1 MLSNR
6 EPCVTCPKMKSDDEG
21 GWSVIL
27 PPRHAAAPLSA
38 RQLRQPTAPRS
49 ARRLSNNAINF
60 IVDAALLVA
69 FMLVLT
75 ITAIV
80 QFILPDAPTATGWTL
95 WSLNRT
101 VWQRIQAAS
110 IAVFGLLVL
119 LHLILHWSWVCSFV
133 ASRLSK
139 FTGRQVT
146 VNESSK
152 TIWGVA
158 TLIFVLTCIG
168 AVLLV
173 AEFSVVTGR

>member
-1 MLSNR
+1 MRVRPFCQN
-6 EPCVTCPKMKSDDEG
+6 CV
-21 GWSVIL
+21 
-27 PPRHAAAPLSA
+27 
-38 RQLRQPTAPRS
+38 
-49 ARRLSNNAINF
+49 RL
-60 IVDAALLVA
+60 
-69 FMLVLT
+69 
-75 ITAIV
+75 
-80 QFILPDAPTATGWTL
+80 
-95 WSLNRT
+95 LNRRAGRAA
-101 VWQRIQAAS
+101 RIHGRL
-110 IAVFGLLVL
+110 AVQLAGGFGLLVL